1 MKKGNRNKKKTLFAL
16 AVFLC
21 FSAPCFGQIKING
34 SVPVSETG
42 KLYKL
47 QIGAYRLARN
57 ADDAAAALKRLGFTP
72 GREPCGNLTRVF
84 IDRVRA
90 SQVQSFIDRL
100 ANAGFREVIIR
111 EAGAAPRDR
120 ERLPAAAEPAAPVPG
135 TPETVPVP
143 DVPVSDIPMVD
154 SSPSDLPPPDLPL
167 PDLPPLDI
175 PAADP
180 SAKIDLPRRT
190 ELLCR
195 SWRSVTLNEEN
206 IQGTGPD
213 NIITFSADGTYSIA
227 YLDNHR
233 SDEGLWK
240 WKDDESADI
249 LYTWDNWQSSAVDK
263 ILELTETTLKD
274 QWGVENLEEPQIWV
288 SEPHQSIP

>member
-1 MKKGNRNKKKTLFAL
+1 MKKGSRNKKRTLFAL
-16 AVFLC
+16 VVFVC

-57 ADDAAAALKRLGFTP
+57 ADGAAAALKRLGFTP
-72 GREPCGNLTRVF
+72 GREQCGNLTRVF
-84 IDRVRA
+84 IDKVRA
-90 SQVQSFIDRL
+90 SQVRSFIDRL

-111 EAGAAPRDR
+111 EAGAAPPRDR
-120 ERLPAAAEPAAPVPG
+120 DRLTAPIPEPSG
-135 TPETVPVP
+135 I
-143 DVPVSDIPMVD
+143 VPVSGVPAVD
-154 SSPSDLPPPDLPL
+154 SPPPDPSAG
-167 PDLPPLDI
+167 DPLDP

-180 SAKIDLPRRT
+180 PAKIDLSRRN

-195 SWRSVTLNEEN
+195 SWRSVSLDGEN
-206 IQGTGPD
+206 IQGTGTD
-213 NIITFSADGTYSIA
+213 NILTFFVDGTYSIT

-233 SDEGLWK
+233 SDEGQWK
-240 WKDDESADI
+240 WKDDESTDI
-249 LYTWDNWQSSAVDK
+249 LYTWNDWKTSAMDR
-263 ILELTETTLKD
+263 ILELTDTMLKD
-274 QWGVENLEEPQIWV
+274 QWGIGNLAEPQIWV